1 MGGTGKWDGMG
12 RDGTGEGVLWGLG
25 WAAKD
30 TVYRAIGL
38 DMLGMFCWPV
48 LGGNMCRKFTHTFPK
63 GLKVPA
69 AFGHKY

>member
-12 RDGTGEGVLWGLG
+12 WDGGRGFVGTRMGSEGYSLQGDWARHAWHVLL
-25 WAAKD
+25 AS
-30 TVYRAIGL
+30 
-38 DMLGMFCWPV
+38 F
-48 LGGNMCRKFTHTFPK
+48 GGNMCRKFTHTFPK